1 MLKGNLRYERGKGNY
16 KPNVTVLA
24 DRRGEEIVMLLQGGE
39 NRSDERKGAKE
50 KERKKRITEKKYQ
63 ERDSDK
69 ENENE
74 NEKKE

>member
-16 KPNVTVLA
+16 KLNVTVLA

-50 KERKKRITEKKYQ
+50 KEREKRSREKKYQ
-63 ERDSDK
+63 DRESDK
-69 ENENE
+69 ENE
-74 NEKKE
+74 KKE